1 MNRAAER
8 ITPRCDSPSIE
19 PFNWYVVSVVVGLV
33 ALFKTLRPPLRWAA
47 TLAQVDY
54 RFGLVKRGFFGS
66 TFTPLF
72 HLQRFK
78 AFTGFSFAVLIVLL
92 VLLAGY
98 TVRSGLVRRRF
109 GGIALVLFCSSY
121 GISYLGQ
128 ITGYFDEILAVLTLS
143 LLLIRNPSWRF
154 WLGLPATVVGIA
166 IHEDFLLLFLP
177 VLLFSFLWQT
187 EATQTRR
194 SGRLRALTL
203 GLVSLAATAF
213 LALRPGLTVQKAQ
226 LMGEQ
231 ITRTVD
237 YAPATIAFSVLTR
250 SLVDNLQLMRK
261 VMLEP
266 FWIHDQMLSLF
277 VVLPTVFLLLWLT
290 AGLIRSTTGQARLVL
305 MAIAAALSPLLLH
318 ALGWDAG
325 RWNALTILTSFLVLT
340 TTSFYAP
347 AREPAP
353 FPSQTVWSSLL
364 LVCLLNMSSGGLL
377 LGEAPVRN
385 FPFIF
390 MHRSLRVLLPSH
402 WSPYEPTVDQP

>member
-1 MNRAAER
+1 MSGAAER
-8 ITPRCDSPSIE
+8 ITPHCDSPSIE
-19 PFNWYVVSVVVGLV
+19 PMYWYVVSVVVGFV
-33 ALFKTLRPPLRWAA
+33 ALLKTLRPPLRWAA
-47 TLAQVDY
+47 TLAQIDY
-54 RFGLVKRGFFGS
+54 RFGVVKRGLFGAI
-66 TFTPLF
+66 FTPLF
-72 HLQRFK
+72 HLQHFK
-78 AFTGFSFAVLIVLL
+78 AFAAFSFAVLILLL

-109 GGIALVLFCSSY
+109 GGLALVLFCSSY

-143 LLLIRNPSWRF
+143 LLLIRDPRWRF
-154 WLGLPATVVGIA
+154 WLGLPACVVGIA
-166 IHEDFLLLFLP
+166 IHEEFLLLFLP

-187 EATQTRR
+187 EITQTRR
-194 SGRLRALTL
+194 SGTLRALTL
-203 GLVSLAATAF
+203 GVVSLATTAF
-213 LALRPGLTVQKAQ
+213 LALQPGLTVQKAQ
-226 LMGEQ
+226 LMREQ

-261 VMLEP
+261 VIFEP
-266 FWIHDQMLSLF
+266 FWIHDQILSLF
-277 VVLPTVFLLLWLT
+277 VVVPTVLLLLWLIS
-290 AGLIRSTTGQARLVL
+290 GLIRSTTRQAGLVF

-318 ALGWDAG
+318 VLGWDAG

-347 AREPAP
+347 TQEPTP

-390 MHRSLRVLLPSH
+390 MHRSLRALLPSH